1 MQRKASKPREY
12 SKKINR
18 NGRTESNTSSSGRR
32 LPRSG
37 MRMANTVVGPA
48 YYHLGVIDIL
58 QTWTFQ
64 KRMERFVKIAFKG
77 VDGDGLSAIPP
88 KLYQARF
95 QLKMADILG
104 VEDLVNGDNAN
115 LDLFTQQNS
124 HMDVD
129 TQQVDQQFNSI
140 QSIRSLASSEL
151 VAINPMDSHYANSRS
166 SSNLRQRSTENSQS
180 VGQDTE
186 EYTGI
191 DYHL

>member
-1 MQRKASKPREY
+1 
-12 SKKINR
+12 
-18 NGRTESNTSSSGRR
+18 
-32 LPRSG
+32 
-37 MRMANTVVGPA
+37 MANTVVGPA

-58 QTWTFQ
+58 QTWTYK
-64 KRMERFVKIAFKG
+64 KRMERFFKIVFRG
-77 VDGDGLSAIPP
+77 VDGDGLSAISP

-104 VEDLVNGDNAN
+104 VEDLVSGDNASH
-115 LDLFTQQNS
+115 DLFTQQNA

-129 TQQVDQQFNSI
+129 TQQADQQYNV
-140 QSIRSLASSEL
+140 QSIRSLTSSEL
-151 VAINPMDSHYANSRS
+151 VAINPVDSHYNSRS
-166 SSNLRQRSTENSQS
+166 SSNLRQRNTENSQS